1 MMLAVTGF
9 QHISLGL
16 LILILLPLA
25 PARWLLSYGFGW
37 FVLFLAGAFG
47 QVLLGIMK
55 SDSFQWR
62 RWLGS
67 LLEHS
72 SCSSPDYGGCC
83 VRGPGDAKPS
93 NQGMELTVS
102 RRYNLPFIAW
112 TFILLKCSPSLAA
125 AHLGLVKC

>member
-55 SDSFQWR
+55 SDSFSVAQMAWFAAGAFVLFLAG
-62 RWLGS
+62 LGWMLCKRS
-67 LLEHS
+67 
-72 SCSSPDYGGCC
+72 
-83 VRGPGDAKPS
+83 RGR
-93 NQGMELTVS
+93 QT
-102 RRYNLPFIAW
+102 I
-112 TFILLKCSPSLAA
+112 
-125 AHLGLVKC
+125 